1 MSAASKTSIS
11 RQALKAWGF
20 TVCAAVLVWS
30 VTGLLAANAQIASAP
45 AAKAVQ
51 AAVPDASSGPTW
63 QSLSPAQQTALSPLA
78 AQWQGMSV
86 LQRQKW
92 LEVSKNHATLPAAEQ
107 AKLHTRMG
115 DWAKLSPK
123 ERANARQN
131 FAENQAL
138 TSGLTTDQ
146 RSAQWQAYQLLSPE
160 EKSKLAA
167 SSMPKPAP
175 GPATVLRPANPLQSS
190 PPAQFG
196 TAKALALQDE
206 QAKLQPSKISI
217 APHLQKGTGPM
228 PLKPLNA
235 SKSTAVLADS
245 ADNAK

>member
-1 MSAASKTSIS
+1 MPVPNKTPIY
-11 RQALKAWGF
+11 RQALKAWRF
-20 TVCAAVLVWS
+20 TVCAAVGVWS
-30 VTGLLAANAQIASAP
+30 VTGWLTAHAQVASVP
-45 AAKAVQ
+45 AAQTVQ
-51 AAVPDASSGPTW
+51 AAVPNVGSGPTW
-63 QSLSPAQQTALSPLA
+63 QSLTPAQQTALSPLA
-78 AQWQGMSV
+78 GQWPGISV
-86 LQRQKW
+86 RQRQKW
-92 LEVSKNHATLPAAEQ
+92 LEVSKNHAALPATEQ

-115 DWAKLSPK
+115 EWAQLSPK
-123 ERANARQN
+123 ERASARQN

-175 GPATVLRPANPLQSS
+175 GPATALRPANPLKNS
-190 PPAQFG
+190 PPTQFG

-206 QAKLQPSKISI
+206 QAKLPPSKISV

-235 SKSTAVLADS
+235 LKSTAVLADS